1 MLFITSVKNFLY
13 NLITEINHLL
23 NRVRVLNISHLIPQ
37 SRSMFTDLPTLK
49 TLKQWGVL
57 PREVT
62 SLSIRLTPA
71 VNATPVNS
79 YLISAK
85 INVLLSCFPSQL
97 TWSVY
102 RTLVA
107 EHLQSLLTR
116 FVGVGLFY
124 ITYSGFIMYID
135 ACLTDDEPI
144 WEPIEWS
151 LVQTWILFLFTFA
164 WIAENL
170 IVSRYGSY
178 TGRDKRVWFAWY
190 KTFWLMELYYII
202 NFGAAVVLVIV
213 PFYYETNYNI
223 SFLFSWWHWY
233 TRVFFFKFISLFSIV
248 LMLALA
254 LQMSVRWLFWKKSLA
269 LIIVINIFISYL
281 LYTHFIMAFFGYF
294 TDPVWYQKTRPID
307 YIQLSHEPSRWG
319 WGPAKKDHFTY
330 HNVKTVFW
338 FKNDGPYASA
348 FLLMHLYIFL
358 SLFFLYM
365 YWITLFRR
373 VYSTCEVP
381 LTLTTYCVSSLK
393 QFFYLFLMMYV
404 FIFLSYISHYL
415 RYPLESMWSLNT
427 PYWLTNL
434 LHIVSEYYSMF
445 L

>member
-1 MLFITSVKNFLY
+1 
-13 NLITEINHLL
+13 
-23 NRVRVLNISHLIPQ
+23 
-37 SRSMFTDLPTLK
+37 
-49 TLKQWGVL
+49 
-57 PREVT
+57 
-62 SLSIRLTPA
+62 
-71 VNATPVNS
+71 
-79 YLISAK
+79 
-85 INVLLSCFPSQL
+85 
-97 TWSVY
+97 
-102 RTLVA
+102 
-107 EHLQSLLTR
+107 
-116 FVGVGLFY
+116 
-124 ITYSGFIMYID
+124 MYID
-135 ACLTDDEPI
+135 ACLTDDEPL

-190 KTFWLMELYYII
+190 KTFWLCEGYYII
-202 NFGAAVVLVIV
+202 NFGAVILLVIV
-213 PFYYETNYNI
+213 PYYYETNYDV

-233 TRVFFFKFISLFSIV
+233 SRVFFFKFISLFSLI
-248 LMLALA
+248 LILALV
-254 LQMSVRWLFWKKSLA
+254 LQMGVRWLFWKKSLL
-269 LIIVINIFISYL
+269 LIILINIFIGYL

-307 YIQLSHEPSRWG
+307 YVQLSHEPARWG

-330 HNVKTVFW
+330 HGVRTVFW

-348 FLLMHLYIFL
+348 FLLLHLYLFL
-358 SLFFLYM
+358 SLFFLYI

-393 QFFYLFLMMYV
+393 QFFYLFLMMYL

-415 RYPLESMWSLNT
+415 RYPVESLWTLNT
-427 PYWLTNL
+427 PYW
-434 LHIVSEYYSMF
+434 
-445 L
+445 

>member
-1 MLFITSVKNFLY
+1 MFIFTSVKNFFLSAFSFLFGLQQ
-13 NLITEINHLL
+13 NIITMSKQMLKSLILTVPSVGSNSKNIKLFSWL
-23 NRVRVLNISHLIPQ
+23 NSNENTLKLNIHPSPANGSSQ
-37 SRSMFTDLPTLK
+37 VNQTNVFNTFKLPTKLWSYVY
-49 TLKQWGVL
+49 TQ
-57 PREVT
+57 
-62 SLSIRLTPA
+62 LSYESIQ
-71 VNATPVNS
+71 
-79 YLISAK
+79 LI
-85 INVLLSCFPSQL
+85 
-97 TWSVY
+97 
-102 RTLVA
+102 LV
-107 EHLQSLLTR
+107 R
-116 FVGVGLFY
+116 FVGVGFFY
-124 ITYSGFIMYID
+124 LSYSCFIMYID
-135 ACLTDDEPI
+135 ACLTDDEPL

-190 KTFWLMELYYII
+190 KTFWLCEGYYII
-202 NFGAAVVLVIV
+202 NFGAVVLLVIV
-213 PFYYETNYNI
+213 PYYYETNYNI

-233 TRVFFFKFISLFSIV
+233 SRVFFFKFISLFSLI
-248 LMLALA
+248 LLLALV
-254 LQMSVRWLFWKKSLA
+254 LQMSVRWLFWKKSL
-269 LIIVINIFISYL
+269 LIIVLINIFIGYL

-294 TDPVWYQKTRPID
+294 TDPIWYQKTRPID

-319 WGPAKKDHFTY
+319 WGGAKKDHFTY
-330 HNVKTVFW
+330 HGVRTVFW

-348 FLLMHLYIFL
+348 FLLLHLYLFL
-358 SLFFLYM
+358 SLFFLYI

-393 QFFYLFLMMYV
+393 QFFYLFLMMYL

-415 RYPLESMWSLNT
+415 RYPVESLWSLNT

-434 LHIVSEYYSMF
+434 FIIFKDYYTLIF
-445 L
+445 GL

>member
-1 MLFITSVKNFLY
+1 M
-13 NLITEINHLL
+13 ITEINHLL

-144 WEPIEWS
+144 
-151 LVQTWILFLFTFA
+151 
-164 WIAENL
+164 
-170 IVSRYGSY
+170 
-178 TGRDKRVWFAWY
+178 
-190 KTFWLMELYYII
+190 
-202 NFGAAVVLVIV
+202 
-213 PFYYETNYNI
+213 
-223 SFLFSWWHWY
+223 
-233 TRVFFFKFISLFSIV
+233 
-248 LMLALA
+248 
-254 LQMSVRWLFWKKSLA
+254 
-269 LIIVINIFISYL
+269 
-281 LYTHFIMAFFGYF
+281 
-294 TDPVWYQKTRPID
+294 
-307 YIQLSHEPSRWG
+307 
-319 WGPAKKDHFTY
+319 
-330 HNVKTVFW
+330 
-338 FKNDGPYASA
+338 
-348 FLLMHLYIFL
+348 
-358 SLFFLYM
+358 
-365 YWITLFRR
+365 
-373 VYSTCEVP
+373 
-381 LTLTTYCVSSLK
+381 
-393 QFFYLFLMMYV
+393 
-404 FIFLSYISHYL
+404 
-415 RYPLESMWSLNT
+415 
-427 PYWLTNL
+427 
-434 LHIVSEYYSMF
+434 
-445 L
+445 

>member
-1 MLFITSVKNFLY
+1 VLFITSVKNFLY